1 MILKLNGMIGERE
14 VFRSYRGLGEWF
26 VRQPNIHTFQAVHRA
41 EDGRETVIGSYA
53 SFDEAFWAAS
63 NAADEA
69 HLEFAGEE
77 WGDQELT

>member
-53 SFDEAFWAAS
+53 SFDEAFWAADR
-63 NAADEA
+63 AADEA
-69 HLEFAGEE
+69 HQEFVGEAE
-77 WGDQELT
+77 DGLPF